1 MEQQDMKTLI
11 ENTYEDVLNNLKV
24 DTIDKYFDTRYRQT
38 TDGIDATY
46 DQFKQHI
53 MTLQKVTKN
62 IQVPHFLEEMFDV
75 QNQKVFLHYVVNVT
89 KIDNVVGHV
98 EVFALFSIEGKKIIR
113 CEEVTQSLDDKILND
128 LGSKNDSKIAK

>member
-75 QNQKVFLHYVVNVT
+75 QNQKYSFT
-89 KIDNVVGHV
+89 M
-98 EVFALFSIEGKKIIR
+98 
-113 CEEVTQSLDDKILND
+113 SLMLQR
-128 LGSKNDSKIAK
+128 LTM

>member
-38 TDGIDATY
+38 TDEIDTTY